1 MNRPRRVTTRLRILA
16 VLPLIAIAMLVVVL
30 VTRRDEPTGPFV
42 TGTVLAGP
50 TCPVARPGDPACA
63 PQPVAARVRF
73 EDATGRAV
81 ATATSGADGGF
92 RARVPSGTYTVVA
105 GASTGGQLP
114 RGIPATVSVPA
125 TGIDGLQV
133 AMDTG
138 IR

>member
-16 VLPLIAIAMLVVVL
+16 VLPLIAIVMLVVVL

-73 EDATGRAV
+73 EDATGRV
-81 ATATSGADGGF
+81 IATAESGGGF
-92 RARVPSGTYTVVA
+92 RAREPAPWDSCA
-105 GASTGGQLP
+105 G
-114 RGIPATVSVPA
+114 R
-125 TGIDGLQV
+125 
-133 AMDTG
+133 
-138 IR
+138 